1 MKAFFRNIHLY
12 LSLAAGLVIV
22 VACFTGAV
30 LVFED
35 ELQHA
40 FNKERYFVQPQ
51 AQQLPIEVLVK
62 NLKQTVPSAKINS
75 VKIYTNTSR
84 TVEISYSEKIPNGN
98 QKNNS
103 AIVGKRKKE
112 NSNNTTKKAQQ
123 DGTKITA
130 FVNPYTGNIV
140 ELYNYKNSFF
150 GD

>member
-40 FNKERYFVQPQ
+40 INKERYFVQSQ

-62 NLKQTVPSAKINS
+62 NLKQAVPLAKINS
-75 VKIYTNTSR
+75 VKIYANTSR
-84 TVEISYSEKIPNGN
+84 TVEISY
-98 QKNNS
+98 
-103 AIVGKRKKE
+103 
-112 NSNNTTKKAQQ
+112 
-123 DGTKITA
+123 
-130 FVNPYTGNIV
+130 
-140 ELYNYKNSFF
+140 
-150 GD
+150 